1 MLLQCLWLLSL
12 DIGWLC
18 ILWTGATIIELMCDH
33 WTTFFFY
40 SFPILTE
47 RLLHALFTYL
57 KKQSIYFFVCFPGW
71 WGNKLI
77 KVVQPEKK
85 LSLIEWKKIR
95 YAFLFSKLCWAL
107 YTVIMPHYVLKRLW
121 IGFISPFIR
130 KKPSVVAMKK
140 PSVVAVVNDLYTVN
154 CNFLQLLIKWL
165 RLLCQISTVLTLIY
179 LSRRDLLNTRYFFP
193 SSTCKVI
200 IQYLQGVWEVGDER
214 GMKQALFSYCCILPQ
229 AELQIIVGHWT
240 KKDSLVVHESCM
252 WHKSS
257 SLLYKLP
264 NCPDKIG
271 FWAFLCFK
279 LYFSPFSSKKNII
292 HKFFRSLYDFCGS

>member
-1 MLLQCLWLLSL
+1 
-12 DIGWLC
+12 
-18 ILWTGATIIELMCDH
+18 
-33 WTTFFFY
+33 
-40 SFPILTE
+40 
-47 RLLHALFTYL
+47 
-57 KKQSIYFFVCFPGW
+57 
-71 WGNKLI
+71 
-77 KVVQPEKK
+77 
-85 LSLIEWKKIR
+85 
-95 YAFLFSKLCWAL
+95 
-107 YTVIMPHYVLKRLW
+107 MPHYVLKRLW

-140 PSVVAVVNDLYTVN
+140 PSVIAVVNDLYTVN

-214 GMKQALFSYCCILPQ
+214 GMKQVLFSYCCILPQ

-264 NCPDKIG
+264 NCPDKIE
-271 FWAFLCFK
+271 FWAFLCFS
-279 LYFSPFSSKKNII
+279 LYFSPFSSKKILFINFSII
-292 HKFFRSLYDFCGS
+292 IWLLWQLMQFFNGSKGNFDSLYFM